1 MKKLIKTAVAAILVL
16 TLCFSA
22 STAAFA
28 AEGDTAA
35 LSDTAEAA
43 ATAALTP
50 ESQALAEMSIFDD
63 DELNS
68 LVENFIDTY
77 SGYNVRPERISFAL
91 TYLATGETWYY
102 NPDTWYYSASMYK
115 VPLMMILAQMEYEG
129 KLTQET
135 EIKGLTL
142 NKAEES
148 ILVYSNNDYAHLMLN
163 YLGTDQEARE
173 MYKQFSSLPDDYYHS
188 DFVDYSYF
196 TVRFMNDVMTTLYNN
211 PERFPNILDC
221 LKRAQPVD
229 YFHLCTDPGLTIAQ
243 KYGSYNEWNGTTGII
258 YLENPIILTVMT
270 ERVERAEEVIAR
282 AAEMFVDYAP
292 TLDARLDAYK
302 AERAEAEKLAEEAE
316 LARVAAEEA
325 EQQRLAEEEAV
336 RKAEEELRKA
346 MEQQEAQKAAEREA
360 RRELLKKALVAVVL
374 VAVLAVSAVVGIK
387 KLNAKKAAAC
397 TGRARYEM
405 RNAAAQKAGRSTR
418 SSRSDYTPK
427 H

>member
-28 AEGDTAA
+28 AEGDTTA

-387 KLNAKKAAAC
+387 KLNAKKAAC

-405 RNAAAQKAGRSTR
+405 RTAAAQKAGRSTR